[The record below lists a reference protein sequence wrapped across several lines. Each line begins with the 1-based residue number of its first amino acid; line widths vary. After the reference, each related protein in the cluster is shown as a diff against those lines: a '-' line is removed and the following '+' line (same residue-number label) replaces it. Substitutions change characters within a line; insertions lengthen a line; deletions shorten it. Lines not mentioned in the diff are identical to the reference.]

1 MDRETKKH
9 IIQIVAFA
17 VIFYCAMMHLNI
29 VWSLLCS
36 LLSLFLPFILGG
48 SIAFII
54 NVPMKQIEKYL
65 FRKNQKMQK
74 MKRTVSY
81 ILTLIAV
88 FGILALAM
96 TVIIPELVRTGK
108 TLAGQ
113 VPAALSTMQEWFREN
128 SEDLPS
134 ISAFIENSELDFT
147 SISSKATDILQ
158 SAATG
163 IISSGFSL
171 ISNVV
176 SGIVSFLIG
185 VVFSVYVLFQK
196 EKLATQTKKILYAIL
211 PESKADKVVSVG
223 KLSNQVFSN
232 FLSGQCLE
240 ACILGTM
247 FVVAMS
253 IFRMPYAMLIGV
265 IIALTALIPIVG
277 AFIGCVVGM
286 FLIVMVNPVQAI
298 WFLVLFLVIQQIEGN
313 LIYPRV
319 VGGSIGLPS
328 MWVLVAVSVGGSLF
342 GIMGILVF
350 IPLCSVCYALF
361 RDFIHARL
369 KKKKVKKDKY
379 ETYDS

>member
-211 PESKADKVVSVG
+211 PGSKADKVVSVG

>member
-65 FRKNQKMQK
+65 FQKNQKMQK

-96 TVIIPELVRTGK
+96 TVIIPELVRTAK

-128 SEDLPS
+128 SENLPS
-134 ISAFIENSELDFT
+134 ISAFIENSELDIT

-253 IFRMPYAMLIGV
+253 IFQMPYAMLIGV

-286 FLIVMVNPVQAI
+286 FLIVMVNPVQAV

>member
-1 MDRETKKH
+1 MNRETKKH
-9 IIQIVAFA
+9 IIQIIAFA

-54 NVPMKQIEKYL
+54 NVPMKQIEKHL
-65 FRKNQKMQK
+65 FQRNQKMQK
-74 MKRTVSY
+74 MKRIVSY
-81 ILTLIAV
+81 IITVIVVL
-88 FGILALAM
+88 GILALAM
-96 TVIIPELVRTGK
+96 TVIIPELVRTAK
-108 TLAGQ
+108 VLAGQ
-113 VPAALSTMQEWFREN
+113 VPTALSAMQEWFREN
-128 SEDLPS
+128 SENLPS
-134 ISAFIENSELDFT
+134 IAAFIENLELDIT
-147 SISSKATDILQ
+147 SISSKMTELLQ

-171 ISNVV
+171 ISSVV
-176 SGIVSFLIG
+176 SGIISFLIG

-196 EKLATQTKKILYAIL
+196 EKLAAQTKKILYAIL
-211 PESKADKVVSVG
+211 PERKADKVVSVG

-240 ACILGTM
+240 ACILGAM
-247 FVVAMS
+247 FVIAMS
-253 IFRMPYAMLIGV
+253 ILRMPYAMLIGV

-286 FLIVMVNPVQAI
+286 FLIVMVNPIQAV

-342 GIMGILVF
+342 GILGILVF

-361 RDFIHARL
+361 RDFIHERL
-369 KKKKVKKDKY
+369 RKKNVKKEKY

>member
-36 LLSLFLPFILGG
+36 LLSLFLPFIVGG

-54 NVPMKQIEKYL
+54 NVPMKQIEKHL
-65 FRKNQKMQK
+65 FQKNQKMQK
-74 MKRTVSY
+74 MKRIVSY

-96 TVIIPELVRTGK
+96 TVIIPELVRTAK

-128 SEDLPS
+128 SENLPS
-134 ISAFIENSELDFT
+134 ISAFNENSELDIT

-286 FLIVMVNPVQAI
+286 FLIVMVNPVQAV